1 MIKTGQ
7 KLWFVPNYA
16 QGFGK
21 EREVTVGKVGRK
33 WADIGA
39 HRIDAETLR
48 ADGGHGT
55 SPGQCWPNKTA
66 WVAEQQRREL
76 WGWFQ
81 QRLSHQ
87 PPDGV
92 STESI
97 RQAMTLL
104 GVDPDKANKS

>member
-55 SPGQCWPNKTA
+55 
-66 WVAEQQRREL
+66 
-76 WGWFQ
+76 
-81 QRLSHQ
+81 
-87 PPDGV
+87 
-92 STESI
+92 
-97 RQAMTLL
+97 
-104 GVDPDKANKS
+104 